1 MLKTASSSQTK
12 QAISIP
18 GGTIELAAAKTFT
31 YPTRLAH
38 AWEPRILEIAH
49 RAEQLQR
56 REIEFCARPDS
67 TRSLNIHVR
76 NPYKRLYKEF
86 ATPIQCRDSYIFDTR
101 YEVDGNIAHILGCIA
116 IKALLARSKFPNLA
130 LILRENPHRM
140 AIEAY
145 RLLGFPL
152 ICTNRHVEGNLVVMS
167 DHNDEPDFEPFY
179 RTEFG
184 QFEFDGYKPKTPERV
199 FLARRGTRSII
210 NEPEIEQVLSSYGFE
225 KLYFEDFSMAEQWS
239 IARNAKVV
247 VGIHG
252 AALKNFVFNA
262 QGVKLI
268 ELFHPGY
275 VVDIYR
281 RDNAVSGGRWCGV
294 TGKLPD
300 DIICK
305 LETEGD
311 ARRFAMS
318 RLMIDPTSLQ
328 MALDELEIDR
338 L

>member
-1 MLKTASSSQTK
+1 MLETASLSQTE
-12 QAISIP
+12 QSITLP

-49 RAEQLQR
+49 RPERLQR

-67 TRSLNIHVR
+67 TQSLAIHVR
-76 NPYKRLYKEF
+76 NPYKRLYKQF
-86 ATPIQCRDSYIFDTR
+86 ATPIQCPHGYIFDTR

-116 IKALLARSKFPNLA
+116 IKALLARSKFPNLT

-145 RLLGFPL
+145 KLLGFQT
-152 ICTNRHVEGNLVVMS
+152 IHTNRHVEGNLVVMS
-167 DHNDEPDFEPFY
+167 DRNDEPDFEPFY

-184 QFEFDGYKPKTPERV
+184 QFKFEGYQSETPERV

-210 NEPEIEQVLSSYGFE
+210 NENEIEQLLSKYGFK

-252 AALKNFVFNA
+252 AALKNLVFNE
-262 QGVKLI
+262 GVKLI

-294 TGKLPD
+294 LSKLPD
-300 DIICK
+300 DIIRK
-305 LETEGD
+305 LDTEGD
-311 ARRFAMS
+311 ARSFAMS
-318 RLMIDPTSLQ
+318 QLTIDPTSLQ
-328 MALDELEIDR
+328 MALDELEVER

>member
-1 MLKTASSSQTK
+1 MLETASPNPTAQIT
-12 QAISIP
+12 IP
-18 GGTIELAAAKTFT
+18 GGTIELPAAKTFT

-49 RAEQLQR
+49 RAECLQR
-56 REIEFCARPDS
+56 REIEFSARSDS
-67 TRSLNIHVR
+67 TRSLNIQVR
-76 NPYKRLYKEF
+76 NPYKRLYKQF
-86 ATPIQCRDSYIFDTR
+86 ASPIQQREGYIFDTR
-101 YEVDGNIAHILGCIA
+101 YEADGNIAHILGCVA
-116 IKALLARSKFPNLA
+116 IKALLARSKFPNLT

-145 RLLGFPL
+145 KLLGFPL
-152 ICTNRHVEGNLVVMS
+152 ICTNRHVAGTLIVKS
-167 DHNDEPDFEPFY
+167 PHNDEPDFEPFY

-184 QFEFDGYKPKTPERV
+184 QFEFEGYQPETPERV
-199 FLARRGTRSII
+199 FLARRGTRSIL
-210 NEPEIEQVLSSYGFE
+210 NEDEIDQLLSKYGFQ
-225 KLYFEDFSMAEQWS
+225 KLYFEDFSMSEQWS

-252 AALKNFVFNA
+252 AALKNLVFNR

-275 VVDIYR
+275 VVNIYR

-300 DIICK
+300 EIIRK
-305 LETEGD
+305 LDTEGD
-311 ARRFAMS
+311 ARRFARS
-318 RLMIDPTSLQ
+318 RLTIAPMSLQ
-328 MALDELEIDR
+328 MALDELEVDR

>member
-1 MLKTASSSQTK
+1 MTEVLARSKTVQL
-12 QAISIP
+12 P

-49 RAEQLQR
+49 AAERLQR
-56 REIEFCARPDS
+56 RSIEFSVCPDS
-67 TRSLNIHVR
+67 TRSLNISVR
-76 NPYKRLYKEF
+76 NPYKRLYRKF
-86 ATPIQCRDSYIFDTR
+86 ATPIQYRDGYLFDTR

-116 IKALLARSKFPNLA
+116 IKALVARSQFPNLT

-145 RLLGFPL
+145 KLLGFPV
-152 ICTNRHVEGNLVVMS
+152 ICTNRNVEGNLVVMS
-167 DHNDEPDFEPFY
+167 DQNDEPDFEPFY

-184 QFEFDGYKPKTPERV
+184 QFGFEGYKSGTPERV
-199 FLARRGTRSII
+199 FLARRGTRSIV
-210 NEPEIEQVLSSYGFE
+210 NEGEIDQLLSNYGFE

-247 VGIHG
+247 VGVHG
-252 AALKNFVFNA
+252 AALKNLVFNT
-262 QGVKLI
+262 QGVKLV

-294 TGKLPD
+294 TGQFPDSIIRKLD
-300 DIICK
+300 
-305 LETEGD
+305 TEGD
-311 ARRFAMS
+311 ARSFALS
-318 RLMIDPTSLQ
+318 RLTIHPDSLRR
-328 MALDELEIDR
+328 AIEDLEIESC
-338 L
+338 